1 MYADYNEAILLR
13 DLILAAV
20 GLYLNGQNHGNVI
33 NTTMRPSYEIHPS
46 SELPLQSEKFRLPSL
61 HKPKMTMSKHSNM
74 FTRRD
79 FLAKSALAA
88 TGVAFAQNSFGFP
101 AIISNYGK
109 PNSKFGGIQ
118 LGTITYSFRSMPT
131 DAESILKY
139 CIEANVSALELMGTT
154 AEAFAGAP
162 GVSTEPMKPFVPG
175 PRPELTDEQKAER
188 AKRAQE
194 LAAWR
199 TSVGMA
205 KFEQIRKM
213 YKDAGVTIYAY
224 KPNAFG
230 TNNSDAEVDYGMRA
244 AKALGATHVTLEIP
258 QEAGQTKRLSDIAAK
273 NKVLVAYHGHEQQ
286 TPTIW
291 DAALAESKFNALNCD
306 LGHYTAA
313 GFNAVELIE
322 AKHDRIAS
330 AHLKDRQNPDHGK
343 GNLVWG
349 TGDTPLVQ
357 ILQTMKKNKY
367 KFPGTIELEYQIP
380 EGSNAVKEV
389 AKCVEYCKKALETV

>member
-1 MYADYNEAILLR
+1 
-13 DLILAAV
+13 
-20 GLYLNGQNHGNVI
+20 
-33 NTTMRPSYEIHPS
+33 
-46 SELPLQSEKFRLPSL
+46 
-61 HKPKMTMSKHSNM
+61 MSKSHNTFS
-74 FTRRD
+74 RRD
-79 FLAKSALAA
+79 FIAKSALAA
-88 TGVAFAQNSFGFP
+88 TGLVIAQNSSFGFP
-101 AIISNYGK
+101 AIIKNYGK
-109 PNSKFGGIQ
+109 PNSKIAGVQ
-118 LGTITYSFRSMPT
+118 LGTITYSFRSLPT
-131 DAESILKY
+131 DVESVIKY
-139 CIEANVSALELMGTT
+139 CTEAGISAIELMGTT

-162 GVSTEPMKPFVPG
+162 NVTTEPMKPFVPG

-188 AKRAQE
+188 TKKAKE
-194 LAAWR
+194 LSDWR
-199 TSVGMA
+199 SSTTMG

-213 YKDAGVTIYAY
+213 YKDAGITIYAY

-230 TNNSDAEVDYGMRA
+230 VNNTDAEVDYGMRA

-273 NKVLVAYHGHEQQ
+273 NKILVAYHGHEQQ

-330 AHLKDRQNPDHGK
+330 AHLKDRQNPAHGK
-343 GNLVWG
+343 ANLVWG

-367 KFPGTIELEYQIP
+367 KFPGTIELEYDIP
-380 EGSNAVKEV
+380 ADSTPVKEV
-389 AKCVEYCKKALETV
+389 AKCVEYARKALEAV